1 MTQIAAEGLYTEKW
15 YNTENVTNYGYILH
29 ENRLLG
35 AVQMRQKQ
43 VTNDSCLVAED
54 FKEEIL
60 FCYNS
65 YAPIYENKLPFGPC
79 NGVPAENCTA
89 EGYEG

>member
-1 MTQIAAEGLYTEKW
+1 MTDIAADGFFTEQW
-15 YNTENVTNYGYILH
+15 YNRENVSEYGYILH

-35 AVQMRQKQ
+35 AVQMRQKK
-43 VTNDSCLVAED
+43 VRNNSCLVADD

-65 YAPIYENKLPFGPC
+65 YAPIYEDKTPFGPC
-79 NGVPAENCTA
+79 DNDTCDNEA
-89 EGYEG
+89 